1 MKYLLSL
8 LLFLS
13 FAFHGFSQA
22 NATADNAAMLPT
34 YSIDLS
40 WHKTQL
46 IIFPEPIRHADRGD
60 SYILAET
67 FKDANNILKVKAG
80 KKNFEESNLQV
91 VTAAGK
97 VYCFTVKYSDHI
109 SGQPIDMGKVNPYAP
124 VTFRG
129 LSLNSK
135 EIEDYAKAIT
145 GKLPFL
151 SGGKFRRYGMGLE
164 TEGIYIK
171 NDVLFFQ
178 FHLHNQTHIGFDASS
193 IRFFIRDR
201 KKSKRT
207 AVQDKEIE
215 PLYVLQSGDPES
227 GKGQSIIAAFARFT
241 IAEGKH
247 FVIEIMEQD
256 GDRNP
261 SNRIKQ
267 KKLLKARS
275 LY

>member
-1 MKYLLSL
+1 MKYLLL
-8 LLFLS
+8 LLIFFTGSIHS
-13 FAFHGFSQA
+13 FGQSNTVPA
-22 NATADNAAMLPT
+22 NPAILPS
-34 YSIDLS
+34 YPIELS

-46 IIFPEPIRHADRGD
+46 LIFPEPIKHADRGD
-60 SYILAET
+60 SYVLAET
-67 FKDANNILKVKAG
+67 FKEADNILKVKAG

-91 VTAAGK
+91 VTNGGS
-97 VYCFTVKYSDHI
+97 VYCFTVKYSDNI
-109 SGQPIDMGKVNPYAP
+109 SGQPIDMAKVKPYAP
-124 VTFRG
+124 ITFRG
-129 LSLNSK
+129 LSLNST

-145 GKLPFL
+145 GKVPFL
-151 SGGKFRRYGMGLE
+151 SGGKFSRYGMRLE

-207 AVQDKEIE
+207 AIQDKEVE
-215 PLYVLQSGDPES
+215 PLYVLQSGDPQS
-227 GKGQSIIAAFARFT
+227 GKGQTIIAAFARFT
-241 IAEGKH
+241 IAEGKL
-247 FVIEIMEQD
+247 FTIEIMEKD

-261 SNRIKQ
+261 SNRLKQ